1 MSKGE
6 MVYEGKAKRMFLTD
20 DPGRLVVEYKDSLT
34 AFNAQKVASME
45 GKGRLNNVIS
55 SVIFQYLKDRGVDN
69 HFVRVIDD
77 THQEVLRVTILPIEV
92 VVRNITAGSICKR
105 LGVKE
110 GLPLPRPLVELYYK
124 DDALGDPIITE
135 DHAVLFGWGT
145 QEELDQV
152 KSMALKVNQ
161 LLGEMFEQVG
171 VTLVDFKLEF
181 GRTKDGRIIL
191 ADEISPDT
199 CRLWD
204 KATND
209 RLDKDRFRNDLGRVL
224 EAYEEI
230 WKRLSEPKEA

>member
-135 DHAVLFGWGT
+135 DHAVLFGWAT

>member
-135 DHAVLFGWGT
+135 DHAVLFGWAT

-230 WKRLSEPKEA
+230 WKRLSEPKDA

>member
-135 DHAVLFGWGT
+135 DHAVLFGWAT

-161 LLGEMFEQVG
+161 LLGEMFDQVG

>member
-69 HFVRVIDD
+69 HFVRVIDG